1 LIDFRDFIE
10 NPRIEGSKSLADLS
24 VMNRIAPPLEHAVV
38 PHPDLGP
45 KPSLKLVLGATLEQ
59 QGSRIK
65 NQSVRTRCV
74 GQLLRTPLANSFVR
88 TFVSNFCID
97 PPYSGGKIQRLFH
110 RGIVAY
116 RHAHG
121 YGKRFF

>member
-1 LIDFRDFIE
+1 
-10 NPRIEGSKSLADLS
+10 
-24 VMNRIAPPLEHAVV
+24 MNRIAPPFEHAVV
-38 PHPDLGP
+38 PHPDFGP
-45 KPSLKLVLGATLEQ
+45 EPSLKLVLGATLEQ

-74 GQLLRTPLANSFVR
+74 GQLLRTPLANSRVK
-88 TFVSNFCID
+88 TFTSNFFID
-97 PPYSGGKIQRLFH
+97 PPYPGGKIQRVFH

-116 RHAHG
+116 RRAHG

>member
-1 LIDFRDFIE
+1 MRGRE
-10 NPRIEGSKSLADLS
+10 SWAGLS
-24 VMNRIAPPLEHAVV
+24 VLNRVGRPLEHAVF

-45 KPSLKLVLGATLEQ
+45 KPSLKLVHGAAVEQ

-65 NQSVRTRCV
+65 NQTVRTRCV
-74 GQLLRTPLANSFVR
+74 GQLLRTPLANSCVK
-88 TFVSNFCID
+88 TFGSNFCID
-97 PPYSGGKIQRLFH
+97 PLYPGIKIQRVF
-110 RGIVAY
+110 RPGIVAY